1 MNQRH
6 RYLQRRNFLDFS
18 FEDPHVVSGLEDPV
32 GRKIDQEGEVAT
44 ALQERGRKFRELF
57 IESPPIFKCE

>member
-1 MNQRH
+1 M
-6 RYLQRRNFLDFS
+6 DFS